1 MPKSDILNHGNGS
14 TTEVL
19 RTIPLDGEGG
29 RRYLQLTDTAL
40 ETGDHL
46 VCVDIVDQIDNVRLS
61 LLPRD
66 AQELAAVLW
75 QLGRE
80 GCEAMH

>member
-1 MPKSDILNHGNGS
+1 MTKSDILNHGNGS

-19 RTIPLDGEGG
+19 RTIPLAGEGG
-29 RRYLQLTDTAL
+29 RRYLQLTDTTL

-46 VCVDIVDQIDNVRLS
+46 VCVDIVDQIADVRLS
-61 LLPRD
+61 LLPWD
-66 AQELAAVLW
+66 AQELADMLAA
-75 QLGRE
+75 LGRE